1 MEQSAPRVVEADR
14 SQLELRPFDLD
25 STIPQDHRAR
35 LVWRAVETL
44 DLSGFYERIKSRV
57 DTAGRP
63 PGDPKVFVALW
74 LYATMDGVGAA
85 REVERWCRD
94 HRAYR
99 WICGGV
105 PVNYHTLSDFRVV
118 HGEALDEL
126 LTQTIAVL
134 MQRKLVELNRVAQD
148 GLRVRASAGS
158 GSFRRKKKLRH
169 YLKAARAQVEAV
181 KQLAEDPALSAREK
195 AARER
200 AAREREE
207 RVHAALAALKEVEA
221 KRRVQ
226 YTGGGRKAKGA
237 PRGSTTDAQARKMRM
252 ANGGFAPGYNVQL
265 ATDAAH
271 GVIVGV
277 SVTNNGSDSGQ
288 APPMVEQIEQ
298 RTGHKPLG
306 YLVDAAYTD
315 KKSVE
320 AFAGLGVTLYG
331 AVAVRAGKED
341 PFQPEMTDSA
351 AVIAWRKRMRSKE
364 GQEIYKQRSATSERV
379 NADVR
384 TYRTL
389 DRMLVRGTGK
399 VLCVALW
406 NALALNLM
414 RWFVLAPLS

>member
-1 MEQSAPRVVEADR
+1 MEQSAPRVVRADR

-25 STIPQDHRAR
+25 STVPQDHRAR
-35 LVWRAVETL
+35 LVWRAVEAL
-44 DLSGFYERIKSRV
+44 DLSGFYERIKAREH
-57 DTAGRP
+57 TAGRP

-85 REVERWCRD
+85 REVERLCRE

-105 PVNYHTLSDFRVV
+105 AVNYHTLSDFRVD
-118 HGEALDEL
+118 HGQALDEL
-126 LTQTIAVL
+126 LTQTLAVL
-134 MQRKLVELNRVAQD
+134 MARQLITLQRVAQD

-169 YLKAARAQVEAV
+169 YLHEARVQVEAV
-181 KQLAEDPALSAREK
+181 KRLATDAALSARQQ

-207 RVHAALAALKEVEA
+207 RVKGALAALNDIESKRKVE
-221 KRRVQ
+221 
-226 YTGGGRKAKGA
+226 YTGGGRKAKGE
-237 PRGSTTDAQARKMRM
+237 PRGSTTDPEARKMRM
-252 ANGGFAPGYNVQL
+252 ANGGFSPGYNVQF

-277 SVTNNGSDSGQ
+277 HVTNNGSDSGQ
-288 APPMVEQIEQ
+288 APPMAEQVER
-298 RTGHKPLG
+298 RTGQRPKE

-315 KKSVE
+315 KASVD
-320 AFAGLGVTLYG
+320 ALDALKVTLYG
-331 AVAVRAGKED
+331 AVPERWGQD
-341 PFQPEMTDSA
+341 PFTPQLTDSA
-351 AVIAWRKRMRSKE
+351 AVSAWRKRMRTAAAK
-364 GQEIYKQRSATSERV
+364 QIYKDRSPTCERV

-384 TYRTL
+384 TYRTM
-389 DRMLVRGTGK
+389 DRMLVRGAGK

-414 RWFVLAPLS
+414 RWFALAPTS

>member
-25 STIPQDHRAR
+25 STIAPDHRAR

-44 DLSGFYERIKSRV
+44 DLSGFYQRIKSRV
-57 DTAGRP
+57 GTAGRP

-85 REVERWCRD
+85 REVERLCRE

-118 HGEALDEL
+118 HGAALDDL

-134 MQRKLVELNRVAQD
+134 MERQLVEVKRVAQD

-169 YLKAARAQVEAV
+169 YLREARAQVEAV
-181 KQLAEDPALSAREK
+181 KRLATDAGLSARQQ
-195 AARER
+195 AARDR
-200 AAREREE
+200 AAREREQ
-207 RVHAALAALKEVEA
+207 RVQGALAALQDIESR
-221 KRRVQ
+221 RRVE
-226 YTGGGRKAKGA
+226 YTGGGRQAKGE
-237 PRGSTTDAQARKMRM
+237 PRGSTTDPEARKMRM
-252 ANGGFAPGYNVQL
+252 ANGGFSPGYNVQL

-271 GVIVGV
+271 GVIIGV
-277 SVTNNGSDSGQ
+277 SVTNTGSDSGH
-288 APPMVEQIEQ
+288 APPLLEQIEQ
-298 RTGHKPLG
+298 RTGQRPQE

-315 KKSVE
+315 KASVDALAALE
-320 AFAGLGVTLYG
+320 VTLYG
-331 AVAVRAGKED
+331 AVPERWGQD
-341 PFQPEMTDSA
+341 PFTPQLTDSA
-351 AVIAWRKRMRSKE
+351 AVSAWRRRMGTDAAK
-364 GQEIYKQRSATSERV
+364 EIYKQRAPTSERV

-384 TYRTL
+384 TYRTM
-389 DRMLVRGTGK
+389 DRMLVRGVGK

-406 NALALNLM
+406 NALALNLL
-414 RWFVLAPLS
+414 RWFALAASS

>member
-1 MEQSAPRVVEADR
+1 MEHSAPRVVRVDR

-25 STIPQDHRAR
+25 STLPQDHRAR
-35 LVWRAVETL
+35 LVWRAVEAL
-44 DLSGFYERIKSRV
+44 DLSGFYERIKAREH
-57 DTAGRP
+57 TAGRP

-85 REVERWCRD
+85 REVERLCRE

-105 PVNYHTLSDFRVV
+105 PVNYHTLSDFRVD
-118 HGEALDEL
+118 HGQALDEL
-126 LTQTIAVL
+126 LTQTLAVL
-134 MQRKLVELNRVAQD
+134 MARQLITLQRVGQD

-158 GSFRRKKKLRH
+158 GSFRREKKLRH
-169 YLKAARAQVEAV
+169 YLREARTQVEAV
-181 KQLAEDPALSAREK
+181 KQLAQDPALNARQH

-200 AAREREE
+200 AAREREQ
-207 RVHAALAALKEVEA
+207 RVQGALSALKEIESRRKVE
-221 KRRVQ
+221 
-226 YTGGGRKAKGA
+226 YSGGGRKAKGE
-237 PRGSTTDAQARKMRM
+237 PRGSTTDPEARKMRM
-252 ANGGFAPGYNVQL
+252 ANGGFSPGYNVQF

-288 APPMVEQIEQ
+288 APPMIEQIEQ
-298 RTGHKPLG
+298 RTGQRPRD

-315 KKSVE
+315 KASVDTLAAME
-320 AFAGLGVTLYG
+320 VRLYG
-331 AVAVRAGKED
+331 AVPERADTD
-341 PFQPEMTDSA
+341 PFKPQMTDSA
-351 AVIAWRKRMRSKE
+351 AVSAWRKRMGTDE
-364 GQEIYKQRSATSERV
+364 AQEIYKKRSPTCERV

-384 TYRTL
+384 TYRTM
-389 DRMLVRGTGK
+389 DRMLVRGAGK

-414 RWFVLAPLS
+414 RCFVLAPTS

>member
-1 MEQSAPRVVEADR
+1 MEKSAPRVVEADR
-14 SQLELRPFDLD
+14 SQLQLRPFDLE

-44 DLSGFYERIKSRV
+44 DLSAFYEPIKSRV
-57 DTAGRP
+57 GTAGRP

-74 LYATMDGVGAA
+74 LYATMDGVGSA
-85 REVERWCRD
+85 RELEQLCKD

-99 WICGGV
+99 WLCGGV
-105 PVNYHTLSDFRVV
+105 PVNHHTIGDFRVAI
-118 HGEALDEL
+118 GTALDEL

-134 MQRKLVELNRVAQD
+134 RMGKLVDLKRVAQD

-158 GSFRRKKKLRH
+158 GSFRRKKRLKD
-169 YLKAARAQVEAV
+169 YLKEAREQVEAV
-181 KQLAEDPALSAREK
+181 KRLADDPALNAREK

-207 RVHAALAALKEVEA
+207 RVKGALAALKEVEM
-221 KRRVQ
+221 KRRPE
-226 YTGGGRKAKGA
+226 YTSGGRKAKGE
-237 PRGSTTDAQARKMRM
+237 PRGSMTDPEARNMRM
-252 ANGGFAPGYNVQL
+252 ANNGFNPGYNIQF
-265 ATDAAH
+265 ATDAAN

-277 SVTNNGSDSGQ
+277 NVTNNGTDSGQ
-288 APPMVEQIEQ
+288 APPMIEQIEK
-298 RTGHKPLG
+298 RTGEKPKD

-315 KKSVE
+315 KASVD
-320 AFAGLGVTLYG
+320 ALDAMGITLYG
-331 AVAVRAGKED
+331 SVPKRDGKD
-341 PFQPEMTDSA
+341 PFKPQMTDSP
-351 AVIAWRKRMRSKE
+351 AVSAWRKRMGTEEAK
-364 GQEIYKQRSATSERV
+364 EIYKERSAAAERT

-384 TYRTL
+384 TYRTM
-389 DRMLVRGTGK
+389 DRMLVRGTSK